1 MVLNL
6 IYIRCAFVLFF
17 CLRCYL
23 FISAEKLYISNLC
36 IKTITPV
43 THSFIFLA
51 FVSPNLS
58 FSTVSLLFL
67 SIIFFLKY
75 VNNDF
80 QCTHLSGSHFGRGV
94 SHYGTPG
101 GTHHQWYLKCQCS
114 CEITLMHLF
123 TLSNFC
129 RSSFSYDIKTS
140 QDHLTWPFILNSSS
154 YCYCYYF
161 LRQ

>member
-1 MVLNL
+1 MPSFCFFALDVTCLLVRKNSILVIYVLKQSHLSL
-6 IYIRCAFVLFF
+6 IALFSLHLCHLIWAFRLFPYFF
-17 CLRCYL
+17 CQY
-23 FISAEKLYISNLC
+23 
-36 IKTITPV
+36 
-43 THSFIFLA
+43 
-51 FVSPNLS
+51 
-58 FSTVSLLFL
+58 
-67 SIIFFLKY
+67 FFFKY

-80 QCTHLSGSHFGRGV
+80 QCNHLSGSHFGRGV

-114 CEITLMHLF
+114 CEITLMHIF